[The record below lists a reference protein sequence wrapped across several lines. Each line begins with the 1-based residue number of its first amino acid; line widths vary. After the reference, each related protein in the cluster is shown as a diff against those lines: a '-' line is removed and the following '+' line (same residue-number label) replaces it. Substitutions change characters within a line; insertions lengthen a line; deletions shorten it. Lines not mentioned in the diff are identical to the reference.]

1 MPFIDQASQFYSI
14 FSIKSSFHFR
24 FFVFSYN
31 KLDIMDRQYD
41 IILFGA
47 TGFTGALVA
56 KYLGEHAKQ
65 ENISW
70 AIAGRDTQKLNE
82 IRDGL
87 VTRPDVVI
95 ADVKDVNSLN
105 TMASMCKV
113 LMNTVGP
120 FNWYG
125 KNVVKACIDH
135 QTHYLDIT
143 GEPSFVADVYNSYF
157 QEAEKQKSC
166 IVNCC
171 GFDSIPADFAAW
183 LTAKKLPKDEPKSLK
198 GYIRTNATFSGGTLT
213 TAIQALHMEVEK
225 TSIKTKIKRHKDA
238 PKIPLKI
245 HYNKE
250 IKGWG
255 IPMPV
260 VDPHIVKRSA
270 HRLSDDYGVAVSYG
284 QFFLRSSF
292 GKVVKTVLPIVS
304 AMFLVRFKSFRQ
316 KMFDKFKPGTGPSEA
331 RRAESKFEVICIGK
345 SSTAEAMTIFS
356 GGDPGYNETAKMFS
370 QSAFTLLDLM
380 KSKNIK
386 YGVLTPVE
394 AFGMDLVERLRKEGI
409 RID

>member
-1 MPFIDQASQFYSI
+1 
-14 FSIKSSFHFR
+14 
-24 FFVFSYN
+24 
-31 KLDIMDRQYD
+31 MDRQYD

-56 KYLGEHAKQ
+56 KYIVEHADL

-70 AIAGRDTQKLNE
+70 AIAGRDEQKLIE
-82 IRDGL
+82 VQSGL
-87 VTRPDVVI
+87 VTKPDIVI
-95 ADVKDVNSLN
+95 ADVKDDNSLN
-105 TMASMCKV
+105 VMASMCKI

-135 QTHYLDIT
+135 HTHYLDIT

-157 QEAEKQKSC
+157 QEAANQKSC

-183 LTAKKLPKDEPKSLK
+183 LTAKKLPKEEPKLLK

-225 TSIKTKIKRHKDA
+225 TSIKTKIKRHNDA

-270 HRLSDDYGVAVSYG
+270 HRMPDDYGVAVTYG
-284 QFFLRSSF
+284 QFFVRSSL

-304 AMFLVRFKSFRQ
+304 AMFLVRFKSFRK

-345 SSTAEAMTIFS
+345 STTSEAKTIFS
-356 GGDPGYNETAKMFS
+356 GGDPGYNETAKMFA
-370 QSAFTLLDLM
+370 QSAFTILDKM
-380 KSKNIK
+380 KSQTLKF
-386 YGVLTPVE
+386 GVLTPVE
-394 AFGMDLVERLRKEGI
+394 ALGMTLVTRLKREGI
-409 RID
+409 HIN

>member
-1 MPFIDQASQFYSI
+1 
-14 FSIKSSFHFR
+14 
-24 FFVFSYN
+24 
-31 KLDIMDRQYD
+31 MDRQYD

-56 KYLGEHAKQ
+56 KYLADHAKI
-65 ENISW
+65 EHISW
-70 AIAGRDTQKLNE
+70 AIAGRDSDKLNE
-82 IRDGL
+82 IKSGL
-87 VTRPDVVI
+87 TTKPDIVI
-95 ADVKDVNSLN
+95 ADVKDADSLN
-105 TMASMCKV
+105 VMASKCKI

-135 QTHYLDIT
+135 HTHYLDIT

-157 QEAEKQKSC
+157 QEAENQKSC

-238 PKIPLKI
+238 PKMPLKI

-270 HRLSDDYGVAVSYG
+270 HRLSDDFGVAVSYG
-284 QFFLRSSF
+284 QFFVRSSF
-292 GKVVKTVLPIVS
+292 GKVVKTVFPIVS
-304 AMFLVRFKSFRQ
+304 AMFLVRFKSFRK

-331 RRAESKFEVICIGK
+331 RRAQSKFEVICIGK
-345 SSTAEAMTIFS
+345 STTTEARTIFS

-370 QSAFTLLDLM
+370 QSAFTLLDLI